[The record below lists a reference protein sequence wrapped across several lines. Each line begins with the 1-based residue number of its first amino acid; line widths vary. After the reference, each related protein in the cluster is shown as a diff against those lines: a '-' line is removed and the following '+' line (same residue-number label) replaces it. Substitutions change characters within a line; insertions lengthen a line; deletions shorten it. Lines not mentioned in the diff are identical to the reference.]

1 MGAISAL
8 RTKAG
13 YPTMV
18 QTLDRRENCNNVS
31 SHFGPERFDCL
42 SVSYEEG
49 PMSNQLPAESL
60 RNVAMI
66 SSVGVGKTSLAEAIL
81 FTTGA
86 LPHLGSIAQGTT
98 TSDFE
103 PEELHRR
110 SSVSTSLLRCSW
122 NHTTINLIDPP

>member
-1 MGAISAL
+1 M
-8 RTKAG
+8 
-13 YPTMV
+13 
-18 QTLDRRENCNNVS
+18 S
-31 SHFGPERFDCL
+31 S
-42 SVSYEEG
+42 
-49 PMSNQLPAESL
+49 QLPAESL

-86 LPHLGSIAQGTT
+86 IPHLGSIAQGTT
-98 TSDFE
+98 ISDFE

-122 NHTTINLIDPP
+122 NHTTINLVDPPGALNLLG